1 MAFDSNDLMALK
13 GLEGMSPYEQVK
25 IGFMQS
31 KRASGTAITAVVVG
45 GIAAALSIGS
55 WIFGPTYAKAQ
66 AARAREAAANAKD
79 IATLMAQGNQRQ
91 LDQLTSLLSS
101 ERQERIAG
109 DVNLTNT
116 VNDSVSGSQ
125 QGTLTA
131 QQAAE
136 LSAVN
141 SVMSQTFNDFVTGR
155 ASLNPTPVS
164 LYSSPQ
170 PCSCPASCG
179 CGCNG

>member
-13 GLEGMSPYEQVK
+13 GLESGMSPYEQVK
-25 IGFMQS
+25 IGYMQS
-31 KRASGTAITAVVVG
+31 KRPSGVGITGLVLGTVG
-45 GIAAALSIGS
+45 VAAAIGA
-55 WIFGPTYAKAQ
+55 WIYGPTYAKAQ

-79 IATLMAQGNQRQ
+79 VASLLAQSNQRQ

-109 DVNLTNT
+109 DINLTNT

-131 QQAAE
+131 QQGRGAYG
-136 LSAVN
+136 
-141 SVMSQTFNDFVTGR
+141 SQFRDVTD
-155 ASLNPTPVS
+155 L
-164 LYSSPQ
+164 
-170 PCSCPASCG
+170 
-179 CGCNG
+179 

>member
-31 KRASGTAITAVVVG
+31 KRPSGVGITGLVLGTVG
-45 GIAAALSIGS
+45 VAAAIGA
-55 WIFGPTYAKAQ
+55 WIYGPTYAKAQ

-79 IATLMAQGNQRQ
+79 IATIMAQGNQRQ

-101 ERQERIAG
+101 ERQERIAQG
-109 DVNLTNT
+109 VTMTQTITDTI
-116 VNDSVSGSQ
+116 SGQ
-125 QGTLTA
+125 QTSALTA
-131 QQAAE
+131 QQASE

-141 SVMSQTFNDFVTGR
+141 TATNNLFNQALMGNLSEAPQKVQI
-155 ASLNPTPVS
+155 
-164 LYSSPQ
+164 YSAPQ
-170 PCSCPASCG
+170 PCQCPVSCG